1 MFCYAS
7 YFLIRNEHLC
17 LGSLTC
23 GKNGFSSITAEDL
36 DSFIVLVLLCCQY
49 QLHRAEHRL
58 TDMEKPRS
66 DDVLWNLPDY
76 LFSLIED
83 DHSLS
88 ASYSQVL

>member
-1 MFCYAS
+1 MF
-7 YFLIRNEHLC
+7 FV
-17 LGSLTC
+17 
-23 GKNGFSSITAEDL
+23 DL
-36 DSFIVLVLLCCQY
+36 Y

-83 DHSLS
+83 DHSQS
-88 ASYSQVL
+88 ASYSQVRYDTIRDAVLTCAQKVT